1 MLESNMSFIS
11 RNMSVYTSEM
21 QTVNNTTPPKP
32 KSPIKRYEPV
42 IPNMF
47 NLHSEDMF
55 AATKA

>member
-1 MLESNMSFIS
+1 
-11 RNMSVYTSEM
+11 M